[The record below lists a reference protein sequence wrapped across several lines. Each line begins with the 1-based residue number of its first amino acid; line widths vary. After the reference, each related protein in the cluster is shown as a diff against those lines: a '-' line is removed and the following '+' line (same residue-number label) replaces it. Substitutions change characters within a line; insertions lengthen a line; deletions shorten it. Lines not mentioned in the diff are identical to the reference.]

1 MTATDQDEPLPD
13 APRKGRGTVSNRA
26 GRFEPA
32 DRFRADD
39 GWGTADEE
47 LPPLRTTVSADS
59 ARRVITTNDSPDV
72 GFDQSIN
79 PYRGC
84 EHRSEEHTS
93 ELQSLMRISYAVFCM
108 QKKLHP
114 NPSCFQLL
122 HYTTT

>member
-32 DRFRADD
+32 DRFRVDD

-84 EHRSEEHTS
+84 EHGCAYCFPRPTPPWLRLSPGLDFETRLVHSEE
-93 ELQSLMRISYAVFCM
+93 R
-108 QKKLHP
+108 P
-114 NPSCFQLL
+114 GG
-122 HYTTT
+122 